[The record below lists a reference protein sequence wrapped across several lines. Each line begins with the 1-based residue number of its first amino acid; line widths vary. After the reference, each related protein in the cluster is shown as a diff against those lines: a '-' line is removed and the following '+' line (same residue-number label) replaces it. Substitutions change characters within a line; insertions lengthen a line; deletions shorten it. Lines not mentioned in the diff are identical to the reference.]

1 MKRVG
6 FVKPHWTIL
15 IVLFTMD
22 LGWMLVDLGLVN
34 CGPLAAS
41 PLAFCVSS
49 FVLENAIQLHCL
61 NVQLRTCFDVS
72 LAEFPDQFCPN
83 KL

>member
-1 MKRVG
+1 MKSVV
-6 FVKPHWTIL
+6 FVKPHWAIL

-41 PLAFCVSS
+41 PLAFSEMPSDYIV
-49 FVLENAIQLHCL
+49 
-61 NVQLRTCFDVS
+61 
-72 LAEFPDQFCPN
+72 
-83 KL
+83 